1 MLRRPL
7 PTLAVVNIAEPD
19 DSVVQEEHEEE
30 RKPRA
35 PKRAAHQFRWRG
47 SFPVRNQKGAVEPDS
62 HSDVAEVSR
71 ETWVGRQRS
80 TASGCSNR
88 LKTTFFKSACSA
100 SLVASVALLDDC
112 CLCTH
117 GLLCT
122 LRLSLRFQ
130 SHELVG
136 PSKGLEL
143 TTAASIEIPKSS
155 SPLLAGVH
163 YYLCYDD
170 NLKLSDTVLKLP
182 VLIPLAKSVSIV
194 RCVEPSPSVSESLD
208 LILDGAQKFVA
219 LIGSIS
225 RKMLTIVDFYWPA

>member
-1 MLRRPL
+1 M
-7 PTLAVVNIAEPD
+7 AVVNIAEPD

-80 TASGCSNR
+80 TASGCSNQ

-100 SLVASVALLDDC
+100 SLVASAALLDDC

-117 GLLCT
+117 GMFCT
-122 LRLSLRFQ
+122 LRLSLR
-130 SHELVG
+130 
-136 PSKGLEL
+136 
-143 TTAASIEIPKSS
+143 
-155 SPLLAGVH
+155 PLLAGVH
-163 YYLCYDD
+163 CYLCSDD
-170 NLKLSDTVLKLP
+170 NLKLSDNVLKLP
-182 VLIPLAKSVSIV
+182 VFIPLAKSASIV
-194 RCVEPSPSVSESLD
+194 RCVEPSPSISESLD
-208 LILDGAQKFVA
+208 LILDGAQNLVA
-219 LIGSIS
+219 LIGSVS
-225 RKMLTIVDFYWPA
+225 RKMLNVADFY